1 MSDRARLVTKAEV
14 FQLLIQRDGKVVG
27 LSASFSFKDVLG
39 VLEAVALS
47 VVPFWLFSAV
57 FHILP
62 WLRNVFG
69 FWKGCHV
76 LTEAEIISLKLR
88 M

>member
-14 FQLLIQRDGKVVG
+14 FQLLLRDGKVVG
-27 LSASFSFKDVLG
+27 LLAFIHKDVLG
-39 VLEAVALS
+39 VLPVALS
-47 VVPFWLFSAV
+47 VLPLWLFSSV

-76 LTEAEIISLKLR
+76 LTEGEIISLKLR